1 MCVFLESGGFLGG
14 WMCVFLESGAS
25 REAGC
30 AYFSSEEALIS
41 IFTENP
47 CVKTSIP
54 AVVFFLAGPPVVQSW
69 SLLRSFDYS
78 GRRFS
83 HVGPG
88 RQAPPPTELT
98 KVSPG

>member
-54 AVVFFLAGPPVVQSW
+54 AVVFFWGAASCCAVLVTFAQ
-69 SLLRSFDYS
+69 L
-78 GRRFS
+78 
-83 HVGPG
+83 
-88 RQAPPPTELT
+88 
-98 KVSPG
+98 

>member
-54 AVVFFLAGPPVVQSW
+54 AVVFFFWRG
-69 SLLRSFDYS
+69 LL
-78 GRRFS
+78 
-83 HVGPG
+83 
-88 RQAPPPTELT
+88 LC
-98 KVSPG
+98 SPGHFCAALTTAADVFRMLDLGGRHPPLQN

>member
-54 AVVFFLAGPPVVQSW
+54 AVVFFFGEA
-69 SLLRSFDYS
+69 S
-78 GRRFS
+78 GRREISTFS
-83 HVGPG
+83 HLLPSRSRNTHVQEIAAGT
-88 RQAPPPTELT
+88 PPYRTQ
-98 KVSPG
+98 

>member
-30 AYFSSEEALIS
+30 AYFSSEEGLIS
-41 IFTENP
+41 TFTENH
-47 CVKTSIP
+47 CVKTTIP
-54 AVVFFLAGPPVVQSW
+54 AGDAFSQRRIAGTESC

-78 GRRFS
+78 GR
-83 HVGPG
+83 
-88 RQAPPPTELT
+88 
-98 KVSPG
+98 